1 MNPELK
7 QLTIAAK
14 ELEHLTGLEVTELF
28 IGGIVGGAYRPGLF
42 KTWQRF
48 LSFCLTQL
56 FIFVLIFI
64 FTLPIG
70 LLLVRNHANSVNDL
84 STITWFLQVSFSIST
99 VAIVGWNVTMALKS
113 KALKPLAHLLDEVDK
128 YNEVVQAVAI
138 VERLDAISS
147 SQTHKMDR
155 QQVIE
160 ALTIARNSL
169 VCGLMTE
176 KILRQNRGFLARRAD
191 LLMNIETNLTTLK
204 TMEVTSQAS
213 EYIDLLN
220 EALQIGISVH
230 QEVQQFSQP

>member
-14 ELEHLTGLEVTELF
+14 ELEQLTGLEVTDLF
-28 IGGIVGGAYRPGLF
+28 IGGMVGGAYRSDLF
-42 KTWQRF
+42 KTRQRF

-70 LLLVRNHANSVNDL
+70 LLLVRNHANSVNDV
-84 STITWFLQVSFSIST
+84 STISWFLQVSFSVST
-99 VAIVGWNVTMALKS
+99 VVIVGWNVTMALKS
-113 KALKPLAHLLDEVDK
+113 KTLKPLAHLLDEVDK
-128 YNEVVQAVAI
+128 YNEIVQAVAI
-138 VERLDAISS
+138 VERLDAIDS
-147 SQTHKMDR
+147 SQTHRMDR
-155 QQVIE
+155 QQAIE

-176 KILRQNRGFLARRAD
+176 KILRQNRGLLARRAA

-213 EYIDLLN
+213 EYVELLN

-230 QEVQQFSQP
+230 QEVQQFSQR

>member
-14 ELEHLTGLEVTELF
+14 ELEQLTGLEVTDLF
-28 IGGIVGGAYRPGLF
+28 IGGMVGGAYRSDLF
-42 KTWQRF
+42 KNRQRF
-48 LSFCLTQL
+48 FSFCLTQL
-56 FIFVLIFI
+56 FVFVLIFI

-70 LLLVRNHANSVNDL
+70 LLLVRNHADSVNDL
-84 STITWFLQVSFSIST
+84 STITWFLLVSFSVST

-113 KALKPLAHLLDEVDK
+113 KALKPLAHLLDEVDR

-138 VERLDAISS
+138 VERLDAIGS
-147 SQTHKMDR
+147 SQAQMMDR

-160 ALTIARNSL
+160 ALTIARSSL
-169 VCGLMTE
+169 VYGLMTE
-176 KILRQNRGFLARRAD
+176 RILRQNRRFLARRAE

-213 EYIDLLN
+213 EYIELLN

-230 QEVQQFSQP
+230 QEMQQFSQP